1 MFVQISLAILKD
13 NSDRD
18 WVFNSKS
25 DRLRRYRSPP
35 VGYIQQE
42 RLMESPKNSD
52 IDQKLQEIE
61 ASLDRESVGKIYSV
75 EKASENRSSDR
86 LLSEI
91 KTWYGGLSSN
101 TKILVWLGGGI
112 GGLIVIGTV
121 LRLVSNLFTLAILA
135 GGAYLV
141 YKFWIKPKQEI

>member
-1 MFVQISLAILKD
+1 
-13 NSDRD
+13 
-18 WVFNSKS
+18 
-25 DRLRRYRSPP
+25 
-35 VGYIQQE
+35 
-42 RLMESPKNSD
+42 MESPKNSD

-61 ASLDRESVGKIYSV
+61 ASLDRDSVGKIYSV
-75 EKASENRSSDR
+75 EKAPENQSSDR

-101 TKILVWLGGGI
+101 TKILVWLGGGV